1 MKKIFYSLFTLSIML
16 TTIGCSQK
24 KENGEAQGNSI
35 LKESKAPFSAPEFNN
50 FRVEDYKAAF
60 DQGFAEK
67 RAEIKAI
74 IENSEEPTYAN
85 TIDALEMSGR
95 TLDKVSCIFFTL
107 NESDNSEAMT
117 EIENYVVP
125 KLTELSGYVYM
136 NDTLFN
142 RINTLYNKKESLGL
156 DEEQSI
162 VLENYYKAFVRGG
175 ALLNEADKATLL
187 DIDTKLGLAAIKFGN
202 NLLADNKAFKLVITD
217 KEQLKGLPQDVI
229 DAAASEDGSRWVFTL
244 DKPSCIPFLQY
255 ADNRELR
262 EKVYKAYYGRGDN
275 NNANDNKEV
284 IKEILQLRQQKAKL
298 LGFETY
304 AHFVLDEKMA
314 KTPEAALELL
324 NSIWEP
330 AVKRAKEERA
340 ELQKIADREGAGI
353 KIEGWD
359 WFYYTEKL
367 RKEKY
372 ALNDEAIKPY
382 FRIENVLQGA
392 FDCASKL
399 YGVKFVKR
407 NDIPVYYDGVETYEV
422 LDNDGKH
429 LGIFYTDF
437 FPRASKRQGA
447 WMTNFVN
454 QRNIGG
460 DNVRPMIVN
469 VCNFTAPQGNTPALL
484 NIDETRTLFH
494 EFGHALHGMLT
505 QAHYPS
511 VSGTNVKHDFVELF
525 SQINE
530 KWSVH
535 PDVMP
540 TYAKH
545 YQSGEAIPTALIE
558 KMQQSSHF
566 NSGFETTELVA
577 AALLDMKMHLID
589 DYSNFDCNEYEK
601 QLRKEL
607 GFIPEIEYRYR
618 STNFAHIFSGG
629 YEVGYYAYLWAEVLD
644 CDAFELFLEKGIFD
658 PATAASFK
666 QLLEMGGSKDPMREY
681 RRFRGA
687 DPNPD
692 ALLRA
697 RGLI

>member
-1 MKKIFYSLFTLSIML
+1 MCDKMRKLVYSLFTLLIML
-16 TTIGCSQK
+16 TQVACNNAEK
-24 KENGEAQGNSI
+24 NSI
-35 LKESKAPFSAPEFNN
+35 LRESNAPFGAPEFGTMNAN
-50 FRVEDYKAAF
+50 DYKEAF
-60 DQGFAEK
+60 DRGFAEK
-67 RAEIKAI
+67 RADIKAI
-74 IENSEEPTYAN
+74 IENQDAPTFAN
-85 TIDALEMSGR
+85 TIDALEMSGK
-95 TLDKVSCIFFTL
+95 TLDKVSSLFFTL
-107 NESDNSEAMT
+107 NESDNTELMT

-125 KLTELSGYVYM
+125 KMTELSGYVYM

-142 RINTLYNKKESLGL
+142 RIRTLYDSKETLGL
-156 DEEQSI
+156 NEEQSI
-162 VLENYYKAFVRGG
+162 VLENYYMSFVRGG
-175 ALLNEADKATLL
+175 ALLNEADKAALL
-187 DIDTKLGLAAIKFGN
+187 DIDTKLGLASIKFST

-217 KEQLKGLPQDVI
+217 VKDLAGLPQSVI
-229 DAAASEDGSRWVFTL
+229 DAAASEDGKSWVFTL

-262 EKVYKAYYGRGDN
+262 KQVYLAYYGRGDN
-275 NNANDNKEV
+275 NNENDNKA
-284 IKEILQLRQQKAKL
+284 IITEILQLRQQKAKL
-298 LGFETY
+298 LGFETF

-314 KTPEAALELL
+314 KTPEAALALL

-330 AVKRAKEERA
+330 AVNRAKEERA
-340 ELQKIADREGAGI
+340 ELQKIADRENAGI

-372 ALNDEAIKPY
+372 ALNDEVITPY
-382 FRIENVLQGA
+382 FKLENVLQGA
-392 FDCASKL
+392 FDCATKL
-399 YGVKFVKR
+399 YGVQFVKR
-407 NDIPVYYDGVETYEV
+407 DDIPVYHPEVSVYEV
-422 LDNDGKH
+422 LDSEGNH
-429 LGIFYTDF
+429 LSLFYTDF

-454 QRNIGG
+454 QKNLCGE
-460 DNVRPMIVN
+460 NVRPMVVN
-469 VCNFTAPQGNTPALL
+469 VCNFTAPQGDTPALL

-545 YQSGEAIPTALIE
+545 YITGEAIPDSLIA
-558 KMQQSSHF
+558 KMQKSSHF
-566 NSGFETTELVA
+566 NLGFETTELVA
-577 AALLDMKMHLID
+577 AALLDMKMHLVA
-589 DYSNFDCNEYEK
+589 DYENFDCNEYEK
-601 QLRKEL
+601 ELRAEL

-618 STNFAHIFSGG
+618 STNFAHVFGGG
-629 YEVGYYAYLWAEVLD
+629 YAVGYYAYLWAEVLD
-644 CDAFELFLEKGIFD
+644 CDAFELFMEKGIFD

-666 QLLEMGGSKDPMREY
+666 QLVEMGGSKEPMREY

-687 DPNPD
+687 DPNPA